1 MKNMH
6 VVGIVVGLAAIVLG
20 IAALVSAGNSAA
32 SLKVKTGAI
41 ETQLTDISTRLAA
54 LETARGKSGGEKQLD
69 DLSARMTTLATEQTR
84 TKNNLEDLATKV
96 QEISDRLKK
105 VDEQLAQLGK
115 GQAPAAA
122 VAAMDDEKI
131 RGIVRQEMQ
140 AQNGRGRGQGQGR
153 QREDT
158 RTTLKTRIGLDD
170 DKTEKVAQVVDKL
183 GEDIRNVWQ
192 TNRNG
197 DRDQNV
203 ARMQELQKT
212 ADEQVAGMLTPDE
225 LEKYKQ
231 WQGEQRNRG
240 GQGRRGQD
248 NAGQNPPADT
258 PAPPEQF

>member
-1 MKNMH
+1 MKNMPI
-6 VVGIVVGLAAIVLG
+6 VGIVVGLAAIVLG

-32 SLKVKTGAI
+32 SLRVKTGAI
-41 ETQLTDISTRLAA
+41 ETQLTDISTRLTA
-54 LETARGKSGGEKQLD
+54 LETARKNTGGEKQLG

-84 TKNNLEDLATKV
+84 TKNNLEDLTTKV

-115 GQAPAAA
+115 GQAP
-122 VAAMDDEKI
+122 VTAMDDEKI

-140 AQNGRGRGQGQGR
+140 AQNGRTRAQGQGR

-158 RTTLKTRIGLDD
+158 RTTLKTRVGLDD

-248 NAGQNPPADT
+248 NAGQNAPADA